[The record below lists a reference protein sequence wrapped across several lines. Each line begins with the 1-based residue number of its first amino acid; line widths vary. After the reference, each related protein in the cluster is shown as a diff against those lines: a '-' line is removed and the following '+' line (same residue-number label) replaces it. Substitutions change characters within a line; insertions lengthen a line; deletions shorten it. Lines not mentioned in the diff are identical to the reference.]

1 MIKMKKFVGITMS
14 FLCIII
20 IAIIF
25 KYIFE
30 GYNMYKDAI
39 ETLSIEEKIQ
49 SIKEKENYTKIEEI
63 PQIYINAVIS
73 VEDHRFYSHSGIDV
87 IAICRAVVNDI
98 KALDFAEGGSTI
110 TQQLSKNIYFTQE
123 KKITRKIAEVFMAF
137 DIESKYD
144 KKDIL
149 EFYLNTSYYGDGY
162 YTLKEACRGYFNK
175 ELNEMSD
182 YECLLLAG
190 VPNAPSVYAPTKNL
204 DLTKQRQKQ
213 VINKMIEYGYLNKEE
228 AENILKQGE
237 NYIIP
242 EYN

>member
-1 MIKMKKFVGITMS
+1 MKKFVGITMS

-228 AENILKQGE
+228 SENILKQGE
-237 NYIIP
+237 NYIIL

>member
-1 MIKMKKFVGITMS
+1 MKKFVGITMS

-204 DLTKQRQKQ
+204 DLTEQRQKQ

-237 NYIIP
+237 NYIIL